1 MKKSKKTLSIIVAV
15 LVLFGAYRIIS
26 ANMGGGEEEEKYR
39 VNVKVAQVASMDLKT
54 TAPLT
59 GSIQAEN
66 QVILAAA
73 LQGEVTGVYVEV
85 GDYVTEGTT
94 LVTLDT
100 SSVSASYGQASAAY
114 NMAKEGLEVA
124 RTTYE
129 RMQTLYAEGAI
140 SLQALEQAKM
150 SYTTAQEQVNQA
162 SAALGS
168 AGTAV
173 GYGTITAPIDGY
185 VTGLNAVVGQFPGN
199 PVATVS
205 DTSTLEIN
213 CSVSEYLISS
223 IKVGD
228 PVAITV
234 KAHPGMNFTGT
245 VKTVSPAPGLGS
257 FTYPVSIGIDEGQEG
272 LMAGM
277 FAEVHVTSNS
287 KEDIIAVPSD
297 AVLIKNGETQVV
309 VLNDL
314 IPEYVKVE
322 TGLDNGEYVE
332 ILSGLTEGQTIVT
345 TGQHYVVAG
354 EEVNIVE

>member
-1 MKKSKKTLSIIVAV
+1 MKKSKKTLIIIAAV

-26 ANMGGGEEEEKYR
+26 ANMGSEEEEKYL
-39 VNVKVAQVASMDLKT
+39 VNVKTSQVEVMDLAT
-54 TAPLT
+54 TSPLT

-66 QVILAAA
+66 QVVLAAA

-114 NMAKEGLEVA
+114 NMAQEGLNVA
-124 RTTYE
+124 KTTYE

-150 SYTTAQEQVNQA
+150 SYTTAQEQLNQA

-213 CSVSEYLISS
+213 ASVSEYLVGST
-223 IKVGD
+223 KVGD
-228 PVAITV
+228 PVSITV
-234 KAHPGMNFTGT
+234 KAQPGKLFTGT

-287 KEDIIAVPSD
+287 KENVIAVPSD

-332 ILSGLTEGQTIVT
+332 IVSGLTEGQTIVT
-345 TGQHYVVAG
+345 TGQHYVVVG

>member
-1 MKKSKKTLSIIVAV
+1 MGETGELFWWCKKTDPRVKFLLTLFCNRTIIEKAKTDQWVGFPIDSGGLEYMKKSKKTLIIIAAV

-26 ANMGGGEEEEKYR
+26 ANVGEEEEEKYR
-39 VNVKVAQVASMDLKT
+39 VNVKTSQVESMDLAT
-54 TAPLT
+54 TSPLT

-73 LQGEVTGVYVEV
+73 LQGEVTGVFVEV

-114 NMAKEGLEVA
+114 NMAKEGLDVA

-168 AGTAV
+168 AGTAI

-185 VTGLNAVVGQFPGN
+185 VT
-199 PVATVS
+199 
-205 DTSTLEIN
+205 
-213 CSVSEYLISS
+213 
-223 IKVGD
+223 
-228 PVAITV
+228 
-234 KAHPGMNFTGT
+234 
-245 VKTVSPAPGLGS
+245 
-257 FTYPVSIGIDEGQEG
+257 
-272 LMAGM
+272 
-277 FAEVHVTSNS
+277 
-287 KEDIIAVPSD
+287 
-297 AVLIKNGETQVV
+297 
-309 VLNDL
+309 DL
-314 IPEYVKVE
+314 I
-322 TGLDNGEYVE
+322 
-332 ILSGLTEGQTIVT
+332 
-345 TGQHYVVAG
+345 
-354 EEVNIVE
+354 